1 MHKYG
6 VIVIVVLML
15 VVVGCA
21 SNVEKPVVSGDNES
35 GKLVVESPNLNSL
48 QTSDVKEVKLS
59 RSIGFG
65 DVNDAVLGMFKEQAN
80 IDIFLDAIHR
90 AERIE
95 GKLDIRRPD
104 YDVILYAKDEVYSIH
119 LWLDTSIDG
128 GMYTYVSDTGTGY
141 TLTEQ
146 DASVLK
152 KLIMNLPYTP
162 EQAEHNGDVVNI
174 HGRFLNVNKWDA
186 FLTNVQGGVSDYV
199 QITSYTIEGDPIFH
213 NINYAKP
220 LMEYTSDTTMDAWG
234 APHRATSFC
243 ERMESKTTADGVEYV
258 LAGCSN
264 PEAEGMLVL
273 VIPEDI
279 D

>member
-1 MHKYG
+1 MLKYG

-15 VVVGCA
+15 VVVGC
-21 SNVEKPVVSGDNES
+21 SPDVEKPVSTGDNES
-35 GKLVVESPNLNSL
+35 GKLVVESPNLDSL

-65 DVNDAVLGMFKEQAN
+65 KVNDAALGMFKEQAN
-80 IDIFLDAIHR
+80 IDIFIDAIYR
-90 AERIE
+90 AEKID

-104 YDVILYAKDEVYSIH
+104 YDVTLYAKDELYSIH
-119 LWLDTSIDG
+119 LWLDTFIDG

-146 DASVLK
+146 DASILK

-174 HGRFLNVNKWDA
+174 HGRFLNVDKWDA
-186 FLTNVQGGVSDYV
+186 FLTNVQGGVSDHV
-199 QITSYTIEGDPIFH
+199 QITSYTIEGDPIFY
-213 NINYAKP
+213 NLNYANP
-220 LMEYTSDTTMDAWG
+220 FLEYTSDTTMDAWG
-234 APHRATSFC
+234 APQRATSFC
-243 ERMESKTTADGVEYV
+243 ERIESNTTDDGIEYA
-258 LAGCSN
+258 LAGCQN
-264 PEAEGMLVL
+264 PKDEETLVL
-273 VIPEDI
+273 VIPKAI